1 MPDWSYQTVLK
12 PLLFALPPR
21 TARDLSLG
29 LMGTLARLPL
39 GSAVIDFMG
48 HMRPPAGLRRR
59 LLGLGFPSPV
69 GLACGLDPE
78 GRGTAALARFGVGF
92 IEIGPITLRPRP
104 PEGVVE
110 RHASRESI
118 RVTDAVGLDA
128 TARRLA
134 RGPRAGV
141 PIVVRLAVDAKAEP
155 QALADECRQM
165 FERLGPHAAAFS
177 VTPAESCDWTDGAM
191 PETLVAVVNAARA
204 AGVRP
209 PLLLCLPTDLASE
222 RAHELVDAAA
232 AAGFDGFWVDGALRL
247 ESGREI
253 GRPALEPALV
263 ATARLRQRIGA
274 GAVIVGS
281 GGVHEPEDALRMIE
295 AGADLV
301 AVDSGL
307 VFSGP
312 GLPKRIGEA
321 VLFANPE
328 PALPD
333 GDALRATEQSWLWA
347 FLMGLGM
354 LFGSLLALGIAMT
367 RVVLPYD
374 EQFAGLTR
382 AELHA
387 VNHRLLPFLTHDR
400 VSLAGTMVA
409 IGVLYSGLAWFGM
422 RQGLHWARGAVLSS
436 AFAGSA
442 TFFLFLG
449 FGYFDPF
456 HAFVTAVLFQ
466 FLLLALH
473 CRTPEPHGLSA
484 PELRNDRPWRL
495 GQWGQLGLILQG
507 CAFVGAG
514 LTISFIGIT
523 QVFVPEDLEF
533 MGTTADHL
541 RAASPHLVPLVA
553 HDRASLGG
561 MLLAA
566 GIAFL
571 LTALW
576 GFRRGARWLWW
587 TMLIAGLPGY
597 GAAIAVHFA
606 VGYRNPWHLTPAFA
620 GLGLFALSMALAH
633 PHLCRKDT
641 ALAEAWL
648 RHRRV

>member
-39 GSAVIDFMG
+39 GSTVIDLLG
-48 HMRPPAGLRRR
+48 HMRPPRALHRRH
-59 LLGLGFPSPV
+59 LGLTFPSPV
-69 GLACGLDPE
+69 GLGSGLDPE
-78 GRGTAALARFGVGF
+78 GRGTAALERFGVGF
-92 IEIGPITLRPRP
+92 IEVGPITVRPGP
-104 PEGVVE
+104 AQGALG
-110 RHASRESI
+110 RHAARESI
-118 RVTDAVGLDA
+118 SAPIGSESSGLEA
-128 TARRLA
+128 TVRRLT
-134 RGPRAGV
+134 RERRTGV
-141 PIVVRLAVDAKAEP
+141 PIIARLAVLPGTEPGAAAE
-155 QALADECRQM
+155 ECRQ
-165 FERLGPHAAAFS
+165 LIDQLSPHVAAFS
-177 VTPAESCDWTDGAM
+177 LTSEH
-191 PETLVAVVNAARA
+191 LIAATKGMATA
-204 AGVRP
+204 AFRP
-209 PLLLCLPTDLASE
+209 PLLLCVPTDIATE
-222 RAHELVDAAA
+222 RADGLVDSAL
-232 AAGFDGFWVDGALRL
+232 AAGLDGFWVDGAVAADGR
-247 ESGREI
+247 REI
-253 GRPALEPALV
+253 GRPALEPAL
-263 ATARLRQRIGA
+263 ATTARLRRHVGA
-274 GAVIVGS
+274 GTTIIGS
-281 GGVHEPEDALRMIE
+281 GGIHEPKDALRMIE

-301 AVDSGL
+301 AIDSGL

-312 GLPKRIGEA
+312 GLAKRIGEA
-321 VLFANPE
+321 VLFAEAKPVQPE
-328 PALPD
+328 VE
-333 GDALRATEQSWLWA
+333 ALRATEQSWLWA

-354 LFGSLLALGIAMT
+354 LFGSTLALGIAMT

-387 VNHRLLPFLTHDR
+387 VNDRLLSFLTHDR

-422 RQGLHWARGAVLSS
+422 RHGLHWAKIAVLAS

-466 FLLLALH
+466 FLLLTLH
-473 CRTPEPHGLSA
+473 CRTPEPHGLSR

-495 GQWGQLGLILQG
+495 AQWGQLGLILQG

-514 LTISFIGIT
+514 LVISTVGIT
-523 QVFVPEDLEF
+523 QVFVPEDLQF
-533 MGTTADHL
+533 MRTTAHAL
-541 RAASPHLVPLVA
+541 HAASPHLVPLVA

-566 GIAFL
+566 GIGFL

-587 TMLIAGLPGY
+587 TTLLAGLPGY
-597 GAAIAVHFA
+597 AAAIGVHFA
-606 VGYRNPWHLTPAFA
+606 VGYMNLFHLAPAFA
-620 GLGLFALSMALAH
+620 GLGLFASSMALSY
-633 PHLCRKDT
+633 PHLCARDT
-641 ALAEAWL
+641 VVGSRQAP
-648 RHRRV
+648 

>member
-1 MPDWSYQTVLK
+1 M
-12 PLLFALPPR
+12 
-21 TARDLSLG
+21 
-29 LMGTLARLPL
+29 
-39 GSAVIDFMG
+39 
-48 HMRPPAGLRRR
+48 
-59 LLGLGFPSPV
+59 
-69 GLACGLDPE
+69 
-78 GRGTAALARFGVGF
+78 
-92 IEIGPITLRPRP
+92 
-104 PEGVVE
+104 
-110 RHASRESI
+110 
-118 RVTDAVGLDA
+118 
-128 TARRLA
+128 
-134 RGPRAGV
+134 
-141 PIVVRLAVDAKAEP
+141 
-155 QALADECRQM
+155 
-165 FERLGPHAAAFS
+165 
-177 VTPAESCDWTDGAM
+177 
-191 PETLVAVVNAARA
+191 
-204 AGVRP
+204 
-209 PLLLCLPTDLASE
+209 
-222 RAHELVDAAA
+222 
-232 AAGFDGFWVDGALRL
+232 
-247 ESGREI
+247 
-253 GRPALEPALV
+253 
-263 ATARLRQRIGA
+263 TARLRERA
-274 GAVIVGS
+274 GVGTVIVGS

-312 GLPKRIGEA
+312 GLPKRINEA
-321 VLFANPE
+321 VLFANEKASPPE
-328 PALPD
+328 A
-333 GDALRATEQSWLWA
+333 GALRTTEQSWLWA

-354 LFGSLLALGIAMT
+354 LFGSTLALGIAMT

-387 VNHRLLPFLTHDR
+387 VNDRLLSFLTHDR

-409 IGVLYSGLAWFGM
+409 IGVLYSGLALFGM
-422 RQGLHWARGAVLSS
+422 RQGLHWAKVAVLSS

-473 CRTPEPHGLSA
+473 CRSPEPHGLSR
-484 PELRNDRPWRL
+484 PDLRNDRAWRL
-495 GQWGQLGLILQG
+495 SQWGQLGLIVQA

-514 LTISFIGIT
+514 LTISFVGIT
-523 QVFVPEDLEF
+523 LVFVPEDLQF
-533 MGTTADHL
+533 MRTTADTL

-587 TMLIAGLPGY
+587 TTLLAGLPGY
-597 GAAIAVHFA
+597 SAAIGVHFA
-606 VGYRNPWHLTPAFA
+606 VGYRNVFHLAPAFA
-620 GLGLFALSMALAH
+620 GLGLFALSMALSY
-633 PHLCRKDT
+633 PHLCASDT
-641 ALAEAWL
+641 APGAGWRA
-648 RHRRV
+648 RR